1 MLPSSYSRLLATV
14 VVLLGFLPASMS
26 AQESSE
32 YAIRSGDRITTQLF
46 SAAGE
51 EIGVIGGQ
59 RIVDREGR
67 LFLPFV
73 GSTEVAGLQENS
85 LRDLLAE
92 RYGEFYDEPVVDVQV
107 ELRVNITGAVGSPG
121 QYFLDPTATISD
133 AMANAGGINA
143 ELAVVGTQ
151 LPADPERV
159 RLLRDGEVRVLN
171 LRPQEVANSV
181 LQERIRSGDWFHVPF
196 RARSRVRDEITFW
209 GSIVSFAASI
219 VGLIYLINN

>member
-1 MLPSSYSRLLATV
+1 
-14 VVLLGFLPASMS
+14 MS

-32 YAIRSGDRITTQLF
+32 YTIRTGDRITTQLF

-85 LRDLLAE
+85 LRDLLVE
-92 RYGEFYDEPVVDVQV
+92 RYGEFYNEPVVDVQV

-143 ELAVVGTQ
+143 ELAVVGSQ
-151 LPADPERV
+151 LPADPENV
-159 RLLRDGEVRVLN
+159 RLVREGEDLRILN
-171 LRPQEVANSV
+171 LRPDEVVDSV

-196 RARSRVRDEITFW
+196 RGRSRIRDEITFW
-209 GSIVSFAASI
+209 GSVVSFTASI

>member
-1 MLPSSYSRLLATV
+1 
-14 VVLLGFLPASMS
+14 MS

-32 YAIRSGDRITTQLF
+32 YTIRTGDRITTQLF

-85 LRDLLAE
+85 LRDLLVE
-92 RYGEFYDEPVVDVQV
+92 RYGEFYNEPVVDVQV

-143 ELAVVGTQ
+143 ELAVVGSQ
-151 LPADPERV
+151 LPADPENV
-159 RLLRDGEVRVLN
+159 RLVREGEDLRILN
-171 LRPQEVANSV
+171 LRPDEVVDSV
-181 LQERIRSGDWFHVPF
+181 LQERIRSGDWFHVPY
-196 RARSRVRDEITFW
+196 RSRSRIRDEITFW
-209 GSIVSFAASI
+209 GSVVSFTASI